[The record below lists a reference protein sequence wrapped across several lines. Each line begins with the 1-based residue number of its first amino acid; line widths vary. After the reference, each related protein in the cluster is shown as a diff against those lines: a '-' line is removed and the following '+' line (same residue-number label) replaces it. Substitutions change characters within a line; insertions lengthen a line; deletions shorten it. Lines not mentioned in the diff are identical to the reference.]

1 MTEPRI
7 QLLDDL
13 ATEFARVA
21 ERHERK
27 RHERRF
33 PRMVGSPAR
42 TVAIVASA
50 LLLAVG
56 GAYAVPP
63 TRAAID
69 DLTASFA
76 GWVAGDDEQAPGTP
90 LAPGNDAPDWVR
102 EQGGRLIAEQ
112 NGVELYVTRVDT
124 AERGTLLN
132 FTMGDG
138 VAIGGTIDDWR
149 ERFDDQAVVVLG
161 AANFGSL
168 RDMLDERGRFPLL
181 GVTARS
187 VPRRAALRTGT
198 ATQGDGRRRGLC
210 HPGRRDAA
218 ADRAGRFRRR
228 GARTGPS
235 GCQPHRSQLPLSA
248 RTGLHHTLGESI
260 ARWPRAAR
268 RCASGW
274 RSWRAGDTEAI
285 EQALEPVGELGVTG
299 TFGQAIRKCA
309 GGREPVGGQA
319 LVNLPQI
326 DALLEVPFAGGPAG
340 FERDEPRRV
349 SKERHIC
356 ADRVSVAEPSS
367 LQER

>member
-7 QLLDDL
+7 RLLDDL

-27 RHERRF
+27 PHKRRF
-33 PRMVGSPAR
+33 LWMAGRPAR
-42 TVAIVASA
+42 TVAIVSSA
-50 LLLAVG
+50 LLIVLG

-102 EQGGRLIAEQ
+102 EEGGRLIAEQ

-132 FTMGDG
+132 FTIGDG

-187 VPRRAALRTGT
+187 VDRVELHYAQGPPLTETDVEGGFVILAD
-198 ATQGDGRRRGLC
+198 ATRPLTELVAF
-210 HPGRRDAA
+210 DAA
-218 ADRAGRFRRR
+218 GR
-228 GARTGPS
+228 
-235 GCQPHRSQLPLSA
+235 
-248 RTGLHHTLGESI
+248 
-260 ARWPRAAR
+260 
-268 RCASGW
+268 
-274 RSWRAGDTEAI
+274 
-285 EQALEPVGELGVTG
+285 ELGRADVSHIDLSYRCR
-299 TFGQAIRKCA
+299 Q
-309 GGREPVGGQA
+309 EPGCST
-319 LVNLPQI
+319 P
-326 DALLEVPFAGGPAG
+326 
-340 FERDEPRRV
+340 
-349 SKERHIC
+349 
-356 ADRVSVAEPSS
+356 
-367 LQER
+367 

>member
-21 ERHERK
+21 ELHEHK
-27 RHERRF
+27 PHKRRF

-50 LLLAVG
+50 LLLVVG

-124 AERGTLLN
+124 AETGTLLN
-132 FTMGDG
+132 FTIGDG

-161 AANFGSL
+161 AANFGSF
-168 RDMLDERGRFPLL
+168 RDTLDEHGRFPLL

-187 VPRRAALRTGT
+187 VDRVELRY
-198 ATQGDGRRRGLC
+198 AQGPPLSVTDVDGGFVILA
-210 HPGRRDAA
+210 DAA
-218 ADRAGRFRRR
+218 RPLTELVAFDAAGR
-228 GARTGPS
+228 
-235 GCQPHRSQLPLSA
+235 
-248 RTGLHHTLGESI
+248 
-260 ARWPRAAR
+260 
-268 RCASGW
+268 
-274 RSWRAGDTEAI
+274 
-285 EQALEPVGELGVTG
+285 ELGRVDVSHIDLSYRC
-299 TFGQAIRKCA
+299 QQ
-309 GGREPVGGQA
+309 EPGCST
-319 LVNLPQI
+319 P
-326 DALLEVPFAGGPAG
+326 
-340 FERDEPRRV
+340 
-349 SKERHIC
+349 
-356 ADRVSVAEPSS
+356 
-367 LQER
+367 